1 MIRIHTFVVLL
12 LSVCS
17 GLALKAQTAS
27 HAAIAQAFIS
37 HLATA
42 DYEKALDLVAVEFK
56 AKVSTES
63 ISKIW
68 QQLNQAYGPYES
80 ASVPDSIDLN
90 ASPLTIHTTFR
101 DYVVPLTF
109 HFNNNH
115 EIASFFVQQ
124 SPKVR
129 GGVKKSPANF
139 PEEEIRIKVDGGVIS
154 GSLMTPKNPQAG
166 MPIALLIAG
175 SGPTDRDGN
184 NAYGL
189 QANSYL
195 LLAEALADN
204 GIATFRY
211 DKRLIGESANFETSV
226 NKVVFNDFVQD
237 VVTLG
242 QFLKGRKDFGKF
254 YIIGHSEGSNIGM
267 VAAQQLRP
275 DAFVSIAGP
284 GENLAEILETQLL
297 HDPSLA
303 EQAKPIIAK
312 LVKGEFVENVPIELN
327 GLFDPSIQAFIIS
340 SFQVEPTEEV
350 AKLNI
355 PILLVGG
362 TADLQVPTINAELLK
377 EANPNARLLLIKNM
391 NHVLKAV
398 RSGKEANLATY
409 KNPTL
414 PLHSDLVIG
423 LVNFLR

>member
-1 MIRIHTFVVLL
+1 MIRIYTFIILF
-12 LSVCS
+12 
-17 GLALKAQTAS
+17 LAMGRGSAVNAQTAN
-27 HAAIAQAFIS
+27 HAATAQSFIS
-37 HLATA
+37 NLAAA
-42 DYEKALDLVAVEFK
+42 DYEQALDLAAAAFK
-56 AKVSTES
+56 AKVSAES

-80 ASVPDSIDLN
+80 VSLPDSIDQN

-109 HFNNNH
+109 HFNSEH
-115 EIASFFVQQ
+115 EIVGFFVQQ
-124 SPKVR
+124 SPRVR
-129 GGVKKSPANF
+129 GDVKKSPANF
-139 PEEEIRIKVDGGVIS
+139 PEEEIKIKVDGGVIS
-154 GSLMTPKNPQAG
+154 GNLMTPKNPQTG

-211 DKRLIGESANFETSV
+211 DKRLIGESVNFETSA

-237 VVTLG
+237 AVTLG

-267 VAAQQLRP
+267 VAAQQLHP

-297 HDPSLA
+297 PDPNLA
-303 EQAKPIIAK
+303 KQAKPIIAK
-312 LVKGEFVENVPIELN
+312 LVKGEFVENVPEELN

-350 AKLNI
+350 SKLNV
-355 PILLVGG
+355 PVLLIGG

-377 EANPNARLLLIKNM
+377 EANPNARLLLIKGM

-398 RSGKEANLATY
+398 GSGKEANLATY
-409 KNPTL
+409 KSPGL

-423 LVNFLR
+423 LVNFLK